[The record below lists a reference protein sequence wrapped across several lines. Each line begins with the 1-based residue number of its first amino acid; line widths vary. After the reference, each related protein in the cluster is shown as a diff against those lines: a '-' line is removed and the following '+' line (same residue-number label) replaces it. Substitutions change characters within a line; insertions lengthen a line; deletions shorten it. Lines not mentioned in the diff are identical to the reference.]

1 MKNKN
6 FLLLLLA
13 LSFYSMSFAQ
23 RGNSLFDFDYAQ
35 FGYDSTN
42 NYIEIYYSINQS
54 ALTVKQQD
62 TSKYVEGKLIISI
75 KDSTTG
81 VAVVDKQWMLKYP
94 VYGKLNTGM
103 ENLVGV
109 LKFVLPEGVYKCN
122 VSVIDQFNEKNVKT
136 IAEIL
141 HVKPFEKD
149 QLALSDLQLASRL
162 LPNSSNTSSIF
173 YKNTF
178 EVTPIPT
185 LVFGQNIPVVF
196 YYYEVYEKNTNDIN
210 SKLKL
215 NCEVMN
221 SKGKVYY
228 NNNRI
233 ISKGTATRA
242 EVGSVPVVKFPTDS
256 YLLKVT
262 LLDSA
267 QSLGRTTIKKFF
279 VYNPGIKIIDTSGT
293 QESVVLGSN
302 FGLLSDEECND
313 IFAKSKYIATRNEI
327 DQFSRLGNVEAK
339 RNYLYGFWKKHAE
352 DTEEQKGISYKEYM
366 KRAQDSD
373 DRYSSL
379 KKAGWKTDRGRVLMI
394 YGEPSEIE
402 RYANSMNS
410 KPYEIWHYN
419 DLQGGVTF
427 DFADLYG
434 FGDYPLLN
442 STARGEYQDANW
454 QNRITIQ

>member
-13 LSFYSMSFAQ
+13 LSFYSISFAQ

-35 FGYDSTN
+35 FGYDTTN

-81 VAVVDKQWMLKYP
+81 VAIVDKQWMLKYP

-279 VYNPGIKIIDTSGT
+279 IYNPGIKIIDTSGT

-352 DTEEQKGISYKEYM
+352 GTEDQQGVSYKEYM
-366 KRAQDSD
+366 QRVQESD
-373 DRYSSL
+373 ERYGSL

-402 RYANSMNS
+402 RYANSMDT